1 MSCVLP
7 YRPKLLNLQK
17 KLNRFN
23 FRMSILMI
31 FKLLGSLAL
40 LMFGMKSMSDS
51 LQKMAGPQL
60 RHVLGAMTTNRFT
73 GVLTGMLVTASV
85 QSSTATT
92 VMTVSFVNAG
102 LLTLAQAISVIM
114 GANIGTTLTA
124 WIMSAG
130 FSFDITNCVFPAFLI
145 GIVLIY
151 MKRYRF
157 VGDFLFGLAFLLLGL
172 GTLRMTGVE
181 MNLGENQ
188 SVLNFFSSF
197 NPDSFVTTLTF
208 LLLGGV
214 LTFCVQSSAAVMAI
228 TMILCSTGVL
238 PIYQGIALVLGEN
251 IGTTIT
257 SNLAALSANAQ
268 ARRAALAHLFFNV
281 FGVVWVLI
289 VFKPFVNFACSL
301 VGLDPSASMQSPA
314 RLSFALAAFHTTFNV
329 TNTMILIWFIPQIER
344 FVCWIIKPKVEADDE
359 EFKLRYIQGG
369 IMRTPEIAVL
379 QAQREIGVYGEQ
391 TQMMFDLVRNLL
403 DETDNSKFEKDY
415 DHIAKL
421 EDKSDKMEMEIARYL
436 EEVSNAHLS
445 DDTKGKIRAMLRMI
459 SEIESVGDSC
469 YNLARTI
476 KHRHSSKE
484 DFTPEQYENV
494 RKMME
499 LTNSALTEMNRLMDD
514 ERENLTI
521 DRTEAIERDIN
532 ALRDSLKNEAIQDVD
547 QKKYS
552 YRISTMYTDLICEC
566 ERLADYVLNVVEAR
580 LMIPKIL

>member
-1 MSCVLP
+1 
-7 YRPKLLNLQK
+7 
-17 KLNRFN
+17 
-23 FRMSILMI
+23 
-31 FKLLGSLAL
+31 
-40 LMFGMKSMSDS
+40 MFGMKSMSDS

-130 FSFDITNCVFPAFLI
+130 FSFDITNCVYPAFLL

-151 MKRYRF
+151 LKKYRF
-157 VGDFLFGLAFLLLGL
+157 IGDFLFGLSFLLLGL

-181 MNLGENQ
+181 MQLGENQ
-188 SVLNFFSSF
+188 AVLNFFSSF
-197 NPDSFVTTLTF
+197 SPDSFLTTITF

-251 IGTTIT
+251 IGTTVT
-257 SNLAALSANAQ
+257 SNLAALSANTQ
-268 ARRAALAHLFFNV
+268 ARRAALAHMFFNV

-289 VFKPFVNFACSL
+289 IFKPFINFACGL
-301 VGLDPSASMQSPA
+301 VGLDPAASSQSPA
-314 RLSFALAAFHTTFNV
+314 RLSFALAAFHTAFNV
-329 TNTMILIWFIPQIER
+329 INTAILIGFIPLIER
-344 FVCWIIKPKVEADDE
+344 VVCWVIKSKNESE
-359 EFKLRYIQGG
+359 EEDFTLRYIQGG
-369 IMRTPEIAVL
+369 IIRTPEIAVL
-379 QAQREIGVYGEQ
+379 QAQREIGQYGER
-391 TQMMFDLVRNLL
+391 TQNMFGLVRNLL
-403 DETDNSKFEKDY
+403 DETDNDKFDKAFE
-415 DHIAKL
+415 HIKKL
-421 EDKSDKMEMEIARYL
+421 EDRSDKMEMEIARYL
-436 EEVSNAHLS
+436 EDVSNSHLS
-445 DDTKGKIRAMLRMI
+445 DDSKAKVRSMMRMI

-476 KHRHSSKE
+476 KHRHSGKE
-484 DFTPEQYENV
+484 DFTEEQYDNV
-494 RKMME
+494 RKMMA
-499 LTNSALTEMNRLMDD
+499 LTDDALTEMNSMMNI
-514 ERENLTI
+514 EREDLTI
-521 DRTEAIERDIN
+521 DRTAEIETQIN
-532 ALRDSLKNEAIQDVD
+532 TMRNNLKDKNVSDVD
-547 QKKYS
+547 NKVYS
-552 YRISTMYTDLICEC
+552 YRISTMYIDLISEC

-580 LMIPKIL
+580 LMIHKDV